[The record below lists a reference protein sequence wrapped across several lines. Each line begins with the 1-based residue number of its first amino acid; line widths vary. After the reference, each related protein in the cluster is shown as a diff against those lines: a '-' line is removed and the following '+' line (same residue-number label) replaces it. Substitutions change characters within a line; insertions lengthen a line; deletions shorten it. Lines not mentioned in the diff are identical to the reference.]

1 MSFRDRVD
9 MLVVFPK
16 TQLAHYV
23 DNTMPRRDWSRYD
36 LPLDRREFLATRY
49 RKPVS
54 ERETA
59 PNILLRRQA
68 G

>member
-1 MSFRDRVD
+1 MNFRGRVD
-9 MLVVFPK
+9 MFTVAPK
-16 TQLAHYV
+16 VQLAHYV
-23 DNTMPRRDWSRYD
+23 DNTMPLRRWERYDVPTCQRQFMVSRYR
-36 LPLDRREFLATRY
+36 PQ
-49 RKPVS
+49 VS